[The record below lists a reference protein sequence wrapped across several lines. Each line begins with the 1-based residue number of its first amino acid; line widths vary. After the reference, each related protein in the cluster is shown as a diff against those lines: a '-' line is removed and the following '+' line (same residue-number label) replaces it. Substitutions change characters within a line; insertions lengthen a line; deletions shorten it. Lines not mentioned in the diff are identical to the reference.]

1 MHGLCHGR
9 LLFVLIQ
16 TNGDGNCQALKV
28 IDLNSVDER
37 NFVVEFI
44 DPCLTSICQSP
55 ELAVSGLLKKMI
67 REEYHNHVAELFST
81 LNQSANV
88 KAEDKIPVYRGDLV
102 RFIKHAYGKINFT
115 KEKIVGFVNI

>member
-44 DPCLTSICQSP
+44 DPCLTSIYQHP
-55 ELAVSGLLKKMI
+55 AIAVSGLLNKMI
-67 REEYHNHVAELFST
+67 REEYYDHIAELFST

-88 KAEDKIPVYRGDLV
+88 KAEDNILVSREDSV

-115 KEKIVGFVNI
+115 KEKMFDLST